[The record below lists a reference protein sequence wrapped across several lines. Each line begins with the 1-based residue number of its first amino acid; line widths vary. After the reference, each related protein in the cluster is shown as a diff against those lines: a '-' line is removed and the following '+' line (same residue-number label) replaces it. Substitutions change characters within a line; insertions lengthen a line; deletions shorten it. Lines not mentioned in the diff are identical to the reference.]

1 MCLILGSE
9 EENDGDKVLPLPPL
23 KETGQNFSQTR
34 KIKLLI

>member
-9 EENDGDKVLPLPPL
+9 EENDGDKVLLLPPL
-23 KETGQNFSQTR
+23 KEASQNFSQTR